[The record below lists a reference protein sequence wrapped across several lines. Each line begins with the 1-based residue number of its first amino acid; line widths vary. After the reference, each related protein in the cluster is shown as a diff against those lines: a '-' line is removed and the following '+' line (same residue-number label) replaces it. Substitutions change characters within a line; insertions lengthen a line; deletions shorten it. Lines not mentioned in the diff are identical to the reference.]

1 MAWSFRPGI
10 RTEIVFT
17 LTVLM
22 AGTVALI
29 GILFIKVE
37 ERNLL
42 EQRIRGGKQM
52 IASLQ
57 SYLRDLTPENLE
69 VSQGQN
75 PPENFQ
81 RLLTLFAQSE
91 LFSSLTVVNR
101 EFCILADSRPERVG
115 KILRDED
122 LEKALATQKTFVHGS
137 GESFSLM
144 KKAPLLISAP
154 LFMQGKTQGV
164 IRGELSLD
172 DIREALFRSQTT
184 VFLYIFLTAFLLIVV
199 GSFLLSRV
207 IINPLKKLVQ
217 MSGKIAEGNLN
228 PLSEPSG
235 GDEIGTVFSSFNHMA
250 SRLRES
256 RTKMEEYIHS
266 LERVNRELRL
276 AQDEVIRSEKLA
288 SIGRLAAGVAH
299 EVGNPTGA
307 ILGYLDLLSK
317 GGLSPEEGRD
327 VLQRAENEAERIQ
340 RIVRELLDFSR
351 PAPRLE
357 GEVEINTVIAS
368 ALSLLSHQKKIWEQ
382 IQIVKEFQ
390 EDLPK
395 WRGDPHQLQQVMI
408 NIFLNAADAMASN
421 DPAQMGR
428 ERRLRVTTKA
438 LPIGEVPAISGPTP
452 QGRKEDSPG
461 MDYSLLRSPKSGA
474 PVPSPR
480 EVQSV
485 VQVEVEDTG
494 PGIPPE
500 ALSKIFDP
508 FYSTKPPGEGTGL
521 GLAICLRILESYGGR
536 IFTQSEKGKGTLFT
550 ILLPILNN
558 SPQST
563 RRTQRERALCGLG
576 GE

>member
-42 EQRIRGGKQM
+42 EQRVRGGKQM
-52 IASLQ
+52 IIALQ
-57 SYLRDLTPENLE
+57 SFLRDLKPENLE

-91 LFSSLTVVNR
+91 LLSNLTVVNR
-101 EFCILADSRPERVG
+101 EFRILADSRPERVG

-122 LEKALATQKTFVHGS
+122 LEKALATEKIFVHGS

-154 LFMQGKTQGV
+154 LIMQGKTQGV

-184 VFLYIFLTAFLLIVV
+184 VFLYIFLTAFLLIVM

-217 MSGKIAEGNLN
+217 MSEKIAEGDLDS
-228 PLSEPSG
+228 LSEPSG
-235 GDEIGTVFSSFNHMA
+235 GDEVGKVFSSFNHMS

-256 RTKMEEYIHS
+256 RAKMEEYIHS
-266 LERVNRELRL
+266 LERVNRELRR

-317 GGLSPEEGRD
+317 GGLSPEEGRE

-351 PAPRLE
+351 PAP
-357 GEVEINTVIAS
+357 G
-368 ALSLLSHQKKIWEQ
+368 
-382 IQIVKEFQ
+382 
-390 EDLPK
+390 
-395 WRGDPHQLQQVMI
+395 
-408 NIFLNAADAMASN
+408 
-421 DPAQMGR
+421 
-428 ERRLRVTTKA
+428 
-438 LPIGEVPAISGPTP
+438 
-452 QGRKEDSPG
+452 
-461 MDYSLLRSPKSGA
+461 
-474 PVPSPR
+474 
-480 EVQSV
+480 
-485 VQVEVEDTG
+485 
-494 PGIPPE
+494 
-500 ALSKIFDP
+500 
-508 FYSTKPPGEGTGL
+508 
-521 GLAICLRILESYGGR
+521 
-536 IFTQSEKGKGTLFT
+536 
-550 ILLPILNN
+550 
-558 SPQST
+558 
-563 RRTQRERALCGLG
+563 
-576 GE
+576 

>member
-101 EFCILADSRPERVG
+101 EFRILADSRPERVG

-317 GGLSPEEGRD
+317 GGLSPEEERD

-382 IQIVKEFQ
+382 IQVVREFQ
-390 EDLPK
+390 EGLPK

-438 LPIGEVPAISGPTP
+438 LPLGEVPEFSGPTP

-461 MDYSLLRSPKSGA
+461 MDYSLLRSPKNGA
-474 PVPSPR
+474 PVPSLR

-485 VQVEVEDTG
+485 VRVEVEDTG

-550 ILLPILNN
+550 ILLPIFK
-558 SPQST
+558 
-563 RRTQRERALCGLG
+563 
-576 GE
+576 

>member
-29 GILFIKVE
+29 GILFIKIE

-42 EQRIRGGKQM
+42 EQRVGGGKQM

-57 SYLRDLTPENLE
+57 FFLRDSKPENLE
-69 VSQGQN
+69 ISPDQN

-91 LFSSLTVVNR
+91 LFYNLSVVNR
-101 EFCILADSRPERVG
+101 EFRILADSRPERVG

-122 LEKALATQKTFVHGS
+122 LEKALATGKVFVHGT

-154 LFMQGKTQGV
+154 LIMQGKTLGV

-172 DIREALFRSQTT
+172 DIRGTLFRSQTT

-217 MSGKIAEGNLN
+217 MSEKIAEGNLN

-235 GDEIGTVFSSFNHMA
+235 GDEVGKVFSSFNHMA

-256 RTKMEEYIHS
+256 RAKMEEYIHS
-266 LERVNRELRL
+266 LERVNRELRR

-317 GGLSPEEGRD
+317 GGLSPEEGRE
-327 VLQRAENEAERIQ
+327 VLQRAENEAERIR

-351 PAPRLE
+351 PSPRIE
-357 GEVEINTVIAS
+357 ENVEINAVITS

-382 IQIVKEFQ
+382 IRVVKEFQ
-390 EDLPK
+390 DDLPK

-408 NIFLNAADAMASN
+408 NIFLNAADAMASS
-421 DPAQMGR
+421 DPARMDG
-428 ERRLRVTTKA
+428 ERRLRVATKVLA
-438 LPIGEVPAISGPTP
+438 VEELPEFLEPAP
-452 QGRKEDSPG
+452 QRRKEDSPG
-461 MDYSLLRSPKSGA
+461 VNYSLLRAPKSSSPA
-474 PVPSPR
+474 PSGR

-536 IFTQSEKGKGTLFT
+536 IFPESEKGKGTLFT
-550 ILLPILNN
+550 ILLPIFK
-558 SPQST
+558 
-563 RRTQRERALCGLG
+563 
-576 GE
+576 